1 MTTSGAIAGIG
12 AVIGRGDSTSSET
25 FTALAEVSNIGGPNI
40 SRDTIDVTTLG
51 STSGYREFIGG
62 FRDGGEVVLDLNW
75 TRAGFD
81 LLKADFDADS
91 TRNYQITMPDTGA
104 TTFTFACV
112 VTNITK
118 NIPTDDKITMTA
130 TLKIDGAIT
139 EVS

>member
-1 MTTSGAIAGIG
+1 MTTSSAIAGIG
-12 AVIGRGDSTSSET
+12 AEIQRGDSTSSET
-25 FTALAEVSNIGGPNI
+25 FTALAEVSNISGPNI

-62 FRDGGEVVLDLNW
+62 FRDGGEVVLDMNW
-75 TRAGFD
+75 TLAGFN
-81 LLKADFDADS
+81 LLKIDFDANT
-91 TRNYQITMPDTGA
+91 TRNYRILMPNTA
-104 TTFTFACV
+104 ASTFTFACV

-139 EVS
+139 LAS